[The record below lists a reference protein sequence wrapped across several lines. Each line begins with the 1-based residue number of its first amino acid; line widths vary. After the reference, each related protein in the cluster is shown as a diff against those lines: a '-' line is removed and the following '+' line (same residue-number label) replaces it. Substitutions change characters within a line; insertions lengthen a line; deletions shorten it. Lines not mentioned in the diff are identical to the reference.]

1 MDNVRYL
8 ASRNGIAKNRNLPVV
23 TSPSGS
29 DRNSRPLAAI
39 PEPVRQQAYTCSVCK
54 DMGFTRHNVPF
65 GHPLFG
71 KLAMCQCR
79 QVAQAHK
86 ALSKTY
92 AWLGASEDVVR
103 ELEGMTFT
111 SFNPRANGESV
122 AQAYKRARGYAE
134 VLKAQII
141 GGKNGLF
148 IGPLGVGKTHL
159 AAATLNVLRMAGY
172 KCLFAGGNELFQA
185 LFDSDFDESI
195 LKDAIEADIFCLD
208 DMDKMQQKKDGTYQR
223 STLFDLL
230 NKRYLAKK
238 PTIITSNEANDWRQW
253 MHPAILSRL
262 FGRDK
267 VEAIAITGRDYR
279 MMAGG

>member
-8 ASRNGIAKNRNLPVV
+8 ANRNSLAKNLNLPKLPVGNQGQPA
-23 TSPSGS
+23 T
-29 DRNSRPLAAI
+29 L
-39 PEPVRQQAYTCSVCK
+39 PEPVRQQSHVCPLCK
-54 DMGFTRHNVPF
+54 DMGFMRHDVPF
-65 GHPLFG
+65 GHPMFG
-71 KLAMCQCR
+71 KLVKCQCR
-79 QVAQAHK
+79 KVADAHR
-86 ALSKTY
+86 ALSKTFS
-92 AWLGASEDVVR
+92 WLGADEDIVR
-103 ELEGMTFT
+103 ELEGKTFA
-111 SFNPRANGESV
+111 SFDPRGNGESV
-122 AQAYKRARGYAE
+122 AVAYKRSRAYAE
-134 VLKAQII
+134 SLKGQII

-159 AAATLNVLRMAGY
+159 AAATLNVLRMAGL

-195 LKDAIEADIFCLD
+195 LKSAGEADVFCLD
-208 DMDKMQQKKDGTYQR
+208 DMDKMQKKADGSYQR

-238 PTIITSNEANDWRQW
+238 PTIITANEDKEWREW

-267 VEAIAITGRDYR
+267 VEAIALQGRDFR
-279 MMAGG
+279 MIGGGK